1 MAFFKFRQ
9 RGPAEPGSS
18 RKADAAASG
27 SSAETIESL
36 RRRARHR
43 LIGAVVLVGIAV
55 IGFPLLF
62 DTEPRPEA
70 INAPITIPDRESAP
84 PLAVP
89 APAPAPD
96 PVPAAASLGERE
108 EVLPPA
114 SSASAGPVQEAP
126 DEDAQAAAAA
136 ADAAAAEAAARA
148 RQREQAEAEA
158 RARQE
163 AEARTRARQEEQ
175 ARLKR
180 EAEAEARARRE
191 AAQRE
196 AERARAALEGRS
208 PAPAPAQA
216 TADSGRFIVQ
226 IGAFADEGAARE
238 VRQKAERTGLKTYV
252 QVVDT
257 KAGKRTRVR
266 VGPFATRA
274 EADKA
279 AETLKKAGLSGAVF
293 SL

>member
-27 SSAETIESL
+27 ASAETIESL

-84 PLAVP
+84 PLAIP
-89 APAPAPD
+89 APAAPD
-96 PVPAAASLGERE
+96 PVPAAASLAERE

-114 SSASAGPVQEAP
+114 AAGDAAATSGGPVQEAAGT
-126 DEDAQAAAAA
+126 DAQAA
-136 ADAAAAEAAARA
+136 
-148 RQREQAEAEA
+148 AEAEA

-163 AEARTRARQEEQ
+163 AEARARARQEEQ
-175 ARLKR
+175 ARLRR
-180 EAEAEARARRE
+180 EAEAEARAKRE

-208 PAPAPAQA
+208 PAPAPSAA
-216 TADSGRFIVQ
+216 AAGTGRFIVQ
-226 IGAFADEGAARE
+226 IGAFADADKARE

-257 KAGKRTRVR
+257 KDGKRTRVR
-266 VGPFATRA
+266 VGPFSSRA
-274 EADKA
+274 EAEQA
-279 AETLKKAGLSGAVF
+279 AETLKKAGLPGGVF